1 MLSSRHHDQ
10 RYGFGDPDR
19 ICRGHRL
26 QPTQLDFGV
35 LLSAW
40 IKPMLTAG
48 AFGFSSEPV
57 GKEQGPVGPRAYRG
71 GRPDRVQA
79 RTLAALVPKRKDS
92 PYRRGRSADWFKSK
106 NLACAAVKR
115 EAEEDWEK

>member
-1 MLSSRHHDQ
+1 M
-10 RYGFGDPDR
+10 
-19 ICRGHRL
+19 
-26 QPTQLDFGV
+26 
-35 LLSAW
+35 SAW

-92 PYRRGRSADWFKSK
+92 PYRSGRSPDWLKFK
-106 NLACAAVKR
+106 NPAAAAVKR
-115 EAEEDWEK
+115 EGRRIGRNGDKLPHAFRLPNRLMG